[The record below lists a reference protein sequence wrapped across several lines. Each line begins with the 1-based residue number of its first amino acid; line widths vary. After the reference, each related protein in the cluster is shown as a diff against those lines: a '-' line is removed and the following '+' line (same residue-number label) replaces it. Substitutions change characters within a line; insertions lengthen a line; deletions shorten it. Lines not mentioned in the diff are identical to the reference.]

1 MFFGKSESFLIKY
14 DKNGMKNQ
22 IVIKAKTKQDA
33 TEKFNKKFGFVS
45 EFSIEKLESKEGN

>member
-14 DKNGMKNQ
+14 DKNGIKNQ

-33 TEKFNKKFGFVS
+33 IEKFNRKFGFVN
-45 EFSIEKLESKEGN
+45 EFNIEKIEDKKG